1 MYLYDTNY
9 FSVMKST
16 KEISSSIEA
25 ERIKVLKKYEIL
37 DTPPDG
43 SFDRITKLAAKLL
56 DVPIAIV
63 SLVDSERI
71 WFKSRYGL
79 DVQQITRDPGLCASA
94 VMSEDFYIVEN
105 AKKDLRTLANPL
117 VAGEFGLKFYAA
129 VPLRTKEGYN
139 LGTLCVIDR
148 KPRKLDSV
156 KREVL
161 ESLAD
166 LVMNQIELR
175 LEARIAVRHQHEIL
189 NTTAHDLKNPL
200 SIMPL
205 LADMIMSNKDNPD
218 AIDDISNQIKTAGKR
233 MAATIDNLLESAK
246 VETGQILLRLKAI
259 DLPRLVKGVV
269 DSNRT
274 LASNKDQSLH
284 LDIKNSCIIY
294 ADRGKLTEVVDNLIN
309 NAIKYSPLKT
319 QIRIT
324 VDTHK
329 ERAVIKV
336 ADEGPGLT
344 KDDLKNLFRP
354 FTSLSARPTGGENS
368 TGLGLSIVKRLVD
381 AHDGK
386 IYATSDGAGKGTAFV
401 VELPLSQ
408 D

>member
-1 MYLYDTNY
+1 
-9 FSVMKST
+9 MKST
-16 KEISSSIEA
+16 KDDPSSVEA
-25 ERIKVLKKYEIL
+25 ERIGILKKYEIL

-43 SFDRITKLAAKLL
+43 SFDRITQLAAKLL
-56 DVPIAIV
+56 EVPISLV
-63 SLVDSERI
+63 SLVDSDRI
-71 WFKSRYGL
+71 WFKSRYGV
-79 DVQQITRDPGLCASA
+79 DVQEITREPGLCTSA
-94 VMSEDFYIVEN
+94 LISDEFYIVED
-105 AKKDLRTLANPL
+105 AKKDPRTLANSL
-117 VAGEFGLKFYAA
+117 VAGEFGLEFYAA

-139 LGTLCVIDR
+139 LGTLCVMDR
-148 KPRKLDSV
+148 QPRKLDPA
-156 KREVL
+156 KREIL

-166 LVMNQIELR
+166 LAMNQIELR
-175 LEARIAVRHQHEIL
+175 LEARLAVRHQHEIL

-205 LADMIMSNKDNPD
+205 LADMIMENKDNPD

-233 MAATIDNLLESAK
+233 MAATIDSLLESSK
-246 VETGQILLRLKAI
+246 TETGQVLLRLKAL

-274 LASNKDQSLH
+274 LAKNKNQSLH
-284 LDIKNSCIIY
+284 LEIKKTCTIY

-309 NAIKYSPLKT
+309 NAIKYSPRDTTIK
-319 QIRIT
+319 IT
-324 VDTHK
+324 VDTYK
-329 ERAVIKV
+329 DRSVIEIV
-336 ADEGPGLT
+336 DEGPGLT
-344 KDDLKNLFRP
+344 KNDMKNLFRP

-381 AHDGK
+381 AHKGK
-386 IYATSDGAGKGTAFV
+386 IYAQSDGAGEGSTFI